1 MLDKLKFWKKKDSL
15 DFTDPFAGHDAGLGG
30 GDWGGGLGSDPMG
43 LPQSSIPGMQQ
54 PQAEQEYPSFGMK
67 PPSHENA
74 SASFNPPSQSSPTY
88 ATESTP
94 MGPDVKKDIELL
106 SAKMDTIKVMLE
118 HLNHRLDNLERM
130 AENQESP
137 ARRRGRW

>member
-1 MLDKLKFWKKKDSL
+1 MAMLDKLKFWKKKDTL
-15 DFTDPFAGHDAGLGG
+15 DFTDPFAGHDTSLGG
-30 GDWGGGLGSDPMG
+30 GNLGSDPMG
-43 LPQSSIPGMQQ
+43 LPQSTIPGLQQ
-54 PQAEQEYPSFGMK
+54 EQPDQEYPSFGMK

-74 SASFNPPSQSSPTY
+74 SASFSSPQSSPTY

-94 MGPDVKKDIELL
+94 MGPDVRKDIELL

-130 AENQESP
+130 AENQDSP
-137 ARRRGRW
+137 IRRRGRW